1 MVFINEQAISSGK
14 KAWLSDNFLPDSNS
28 KDKQGRGN
36 KSVIII
42 TDLMTLPYRRDRLK
56 DIKGKSAG
64 HRHVEQH
71 KLHTLLYIAGQ
82 HLRLK
87 NGGLVIGS

>member
-1 MVFINEQAISSGK
+1 MT
-14 KAWLSDNFLPDSNS
+14 
-28 KDKQGRGN
+28 
-36 KSVIII
+36 III
-42 TDLMTLPYRRDRLK
+42 DLMPLPYRRDRLK

>member
-1 MVFINEQAISSGK
+1 MNKPSLQANKHGCPIIFYQTVI
-14 KAWLSDNFLPDSNS
+14 ANN
-28 KDKQGRGN
+28 KQGRGN
-36 KSVIII
+36 KSVTII
-42 TDLMTLPYRRDRLK
+42 TDLMPLPYRRDRLK